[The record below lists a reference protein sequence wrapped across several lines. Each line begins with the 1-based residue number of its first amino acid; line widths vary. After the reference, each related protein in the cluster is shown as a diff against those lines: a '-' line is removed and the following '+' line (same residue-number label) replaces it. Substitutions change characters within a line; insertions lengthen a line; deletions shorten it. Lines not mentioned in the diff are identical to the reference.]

1 MDSYCLDMKGT
12 SQLGGLIELK
22 AFAISTSINAHVSER
37 RADVLDR
44 STSAPA
50 SITTDQDNYLGI
62 E

>member
-1 MDSYCLDMKGT
+1 MKGT

-50 SITTDQDNYLGI
+50 SITTDQDIYLGI